1 MQNYYTQVSTAIAHY
16 AQQIAYAAADSVVEQ
31 NDYCIIDNC
40 YKMQFLFNN
49 YNSFTNVEDLA
60 SCCLSSSADTAV
72 RECMYN
78 VLLYPQYYQLLLYPQ

>member
-49 YNSFTNVEDLA
+49 YNSFTNVQDLA
-60 SCCLSSSADTAV
+60 SFCLSSSNADTAV
-72 RECMYN
+72 AECMHN
-78 VLLYPQYYQLLLYPQ
+78 VLLYPQ